1 LAEAAFHLDVL
12 TPEGLVASEE
22 VTHVLAPGK
31 EGYFGI
37 LANHAPLVTA
47 LDIGV
52 VNYSP
57 VGGEHEEVL
66 AVANGFLEVSN
77 NKVTILA
84 DTAEKWDEI
93 DLERAEAALKRATE
107 RLAIMPEGTDLERAQ
122 AALKRAHNRIMVKK
136 RKFTF

>member
-1 LAEAAFHLDVL
+1 MAEAVFHLDVL

-31 EGYFGI
+31 EGYLGI

-52 VNYSP
+52 VNYTPADSRT
-57 VGGEHEEVL
+57 EEVL
-66 AVANGFLEVSN
+66 AVANGFLEVSK

-93 DLERAEAALKRATE
+93 DLERAQAALKRAQE
-107 RLAIMPEGTDLERAQ
+107 RLSIMPEGVDIERAQ
-122 AALKRAHNRIMVKK
+122 AALKRALNRIRVKQ